1 MNLSGDAV
9 RSIAHFYKIPL
20 RDILILS
27 DDIDME
33 FGKVRYRE
41 KWSHGGQNGL
51 RDIITKMWGDTLAR
65 IKIGI
70 GRSEYMN
77 TADWVLSRFTTTE
90 LKYLE
95 DTVFPEVADRIHTW
109 LS

>member
-1 MNLSGDAV
+1 MEYIQKTLGAEDWQNSRFQALIAKTPDILFIKPITYMNLSGDAV

-41 KWSHGGQNGL
+41 K
-51 RDIITKMWGDTLAR
+51 
-65 IKIGI
+65 
-70 GRSEYMN
+70 
-77 TADWVLSRFTTTE
+77 
-90 LKYLE
+90 
-95 DTVFPEVADRIHTW
+95 
-109 LS
+109 